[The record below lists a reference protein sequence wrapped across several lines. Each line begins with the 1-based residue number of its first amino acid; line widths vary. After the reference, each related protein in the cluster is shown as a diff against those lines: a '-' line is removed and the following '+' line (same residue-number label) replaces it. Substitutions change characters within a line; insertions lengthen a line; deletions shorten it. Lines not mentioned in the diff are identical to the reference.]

1 MVRRA
6 RERNRQLLGQNIRLA
21 REAKGWTQEELAE
34 QADLDRSYIGSIERG
49 ERNIS
54 FTTLLKLARALKVKL
69 AQLMG
74 DLPR

>member
-34 QADLDRSYIGSIERG
+34 HGDLDRSYIGSIERG

>member
-34 QADLDRSYIGSIERG
+34 QGDLDRSYIGSIERG